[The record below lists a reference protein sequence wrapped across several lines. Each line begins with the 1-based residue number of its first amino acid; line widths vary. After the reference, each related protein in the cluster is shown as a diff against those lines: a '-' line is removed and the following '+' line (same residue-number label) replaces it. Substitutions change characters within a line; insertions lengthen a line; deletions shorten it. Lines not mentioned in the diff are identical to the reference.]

1 MWAAAIALSST
12 AAATVQPPRAVR
24 PALVAV
30 QGRAVARGRRK
41 VPLVPG
47 QFDEEQQAAHAATRA
62 AEARASG
69 GHGAGVR
76 ETLGHKYWCDVCSRG
91 FDRVK
96 QQAEHEAGKR
106 HLAAVD
112 ASEGYWL
119 EYCASAW
126 FEPAEADADEEL
138 LRTVVTGAW
147 SLDAFVEGLPR
158 RSRSRGSSS
167 NPAKV
172 LGGGSTDG
180 IIDPHVTLSA
190 LSPFKRARLWRY
202 LRDLIPSH
210 PALPE
215 AVARLEASQPRFA
228 RVKELLESCE
238 AFLHAERAALAAGAG
253 DEDAAR
259 PILDLACGHGLV
271 GALLAYRFPHRPVL
285 AVDIAQRPAQAAWSH
300 ALGDGGA
307 LRAGG
312 RVFAGGEHG
321 RGGRRG
327 QRCRGPRPA
336 RAGARHTRLQR
347 GQPPGHRD
355 GAASR
360 RGVARAAL
368 LPAGGAVRR
377 RQGQAA
383 RRGALLAPVRR
394 DGRAVRGAARRVY
407 RLQDLEARHRDHRRR
422 RRGEINKQFG
432 LSPHTTL
439 YLSSEK
445 RETFI
450 EPCTNTVIPIEKPNA
465 YYSYT
470 LPHTRLA
477 TRRRFQQLI

>member
-307 LRAGG
+307 PLPNLRF
-312 RVFAGGEHG
+312 V
-321 RGGRRG
+321 
-327 QRCRGPRPA
+327 QSDVSS
-336 RAGARHTRLQR
+336 L
-347 GQPPGHRD
+347 
-355 GAASR
+355 AASM
-360 RGVARAAL
+360 GEG
-368 LPAGGAVRR
+368 GGAVSGVAALDRR
-377 RQGQAA
+377 ALVLAIHGCNEVNRQAIEMAQRADAA
-383 RRGALLAPVRR
+383 WLVLPCCLQVAQYVDARVKLPDEVRYSLLCGAMAAQFEAQLVESIDCRISK
-394 DGRAVRGAARRVY
+394 RAIVIIGGGGV
-407 RLQDLEARHRDHRRR
+407 
-422 RRGEINKQFG
+422 
-432 LSPHTTL
+432 
-439 YLSSEK
+439 EK
-445 RETFI
+445 
-450 EPCTNTVIPIEKPNA
+450 
-465 YYSYT
+465 
-470 LPHTRLA
+470 
-477 TRRRFQQLI
+477 